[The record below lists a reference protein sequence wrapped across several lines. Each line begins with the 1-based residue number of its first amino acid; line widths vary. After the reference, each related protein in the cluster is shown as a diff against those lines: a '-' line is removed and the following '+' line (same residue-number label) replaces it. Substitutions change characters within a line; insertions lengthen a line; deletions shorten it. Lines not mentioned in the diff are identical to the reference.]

1 MNHDT
6 TTRPVEVE
14 GEELDELLYD
24 YPTPAEA
31 TRAELPLVHLHH
43 NGDHWLGVI
52 LGYGTS
58 YEEAHTHVP
67 GGRPGP
73 GERCSGCRWTD
84 VTIMWAQP
92 LTDTD
97 DDGTALLASSVAP
110 WQYAVIV
117 RGRSAIPGETQ
128 RVRMTWTP
136 DAAMVLDSLYVPVPK
151 RMRVTGR
158 ERSIAGPH
166 EDAFLDAAS
175 LDEGLGR
182 VADEYTTDQAG
193 AR

>member
-6 TTRPVEVE
+6 STRSVAVE

-24 YPTPAEA
+24 YPTPGEA
-31 TRAELPLVHLHH
+31 TRAELPRVFMHH
-43 NGDHWLGVI
+43 NGDHWYGTI
-52 LGYGTS
+52 IGYGTS
-58 YEEAHTHVP
+58 FEEAHTHVP
-67 GGRPGP
+67 GGRPGQ

-92 LTDTD
+92 VEDE
-97 DDGTALLASSVAP
+97 GEGALKPTAP

-117 RGRSAIPGETQ
+117 RGRSVIPGETQ

-136 DAAMVLDSLYVPVPK
+136 DAAMVLDALRVPVPK
-151 RMRVTGR
+151 RLRVTGR
-158 ERSIAGPH
+158 ERSVAGPH

-175 LDEGLGR
+175 LDEGIAA
-182 VADEYTTDQAG
+182 VAATYE
-193 AR
+193 RES